1 MRCCLERAAS
11 LRHKPRLQD
20 FILPNKQR
28 SRTVKI
34 VTIAFASAIAL
45 SAMAPAFAYEND
57 LESGVPAPS
66 MQQAAGKHAGHHHAF
81 DARASM
87 PVAAPVGVPPAAPAG
102 AYWDFG
108 IGSQS

>member
-1 MRCCLERAAS
+1 M
-11 LRHKPRLQD
+11 
-20 FILPNKQR
+20 
-28 SRTVKI
+28 KI

-45 SAMAPAFAYEND
+45 SAVAPAFAYEND
-57 LESGVPAPS
+57 LENGVPASSVHPGEH
-66 MQQAAGKHAGHHHAF
+66 QAAAKRAGQRRAF

-87 PVAAPVGVPPAAPAG
+87 PTTMPTTALPAAPAG